1 MIISFNYQKNNNM
14 LSFSRIKGVFFRYF
28 YNLIKGLPQL
38 SDLFYWPL
46 VDILLWGLT
55 SIWIRSQSD
64 IPNLPLLLMTAL
76 IFWQVAW
83 RGSIDI
89 SVNLLQE
96 FWHRNLVNLFSTP
109 LKISEWICGIL
120 LLCLCKLAITISFG
134 SLMVYILY
142 SLNVFTIGLA
152 FIPFAALLLM
162 FGWTLGFIAAGFI
175 IYWGHQVE
183 MLAWMI
189 AFIFAP
195 FSAVF
200 YPVEILPQWAQY
212 ISWSLPSTYIF
223 EGMRQML
230 DGALFPFSY
239 MIMSFLLNLVYLGLS
254 ILFFKWMFNK
264 SRQKGLARL
273 E

>member
-1 MIISFNYQKNNNM
+1 MNK
-14 LSFSRIKGVFFRYF
+14 SRVKGIFFRY
-28 YNLIKGLPQL
+28 YYTLLKGPHQL
-38 SDLFYWPL
+38 ADLFYWPL

-55 SIWIRSQSD
+55 SVWIQSQSHV
-64 IPNLPLLLMTAL
+64 PHLPLILMTAL

-109 LKISEWICGIL
+109 LKLKEWIFGIL
-120 LLCLCKLAITISFG
+120 LLCLCKLVITILFG
-134 SLMVYILY
+134 SLMVYVLY
-142 SLNVFTIGLA
+142 SLNVFQIGWS
-152 FIPFAALLLM
+152 FIPFVALLLL
-162 FGWTLGFIAAGFI
+162 FGWVLGFCAAAII

-183 MLAWMI
+183 MFAWMI

-200 YPVEILPQWAQY
+200 FPVTILPEWAQI
-212 ISWSLPSTYIF
+212 ISWSLPTTYVF
-223 EGMRQML
+223 EGMR
-230 DGALFPFSY
+230 A
-239 MIMSFLLNLVYLGLS
+239 LLNGQSFPTNYFIYSFILNCLYLTLS
-254 ILFFKWMFNK
+254 IYFFKWMFNK
-264 SRQKGLARL
+264 SLTKGLSRL